1 MIYTPQ
7 PLGFYPN
14 GYTCINIVVGVPT
27 VIDLNSLV
35 DGVKLNEAHAMV
47 VPRDIDITVNHY
59 AKVIS
64 KAVNRA
70 VNPTLSPKEIE
81 RLLF

>member
-1 MIYTPQ
+1 MVI
-7 PLGFYPN
+7 
-14 GYTCINIVVGVPT
+14 VGVPT
-27 VIDLNSLV
+27 VIDLDSLT
-35 DGVKLNEAHAMV
+35 DGVMLNEACAMV
-47 VPRDIDITVNHY
+47 VPRDIDITVNHF

-70 VNPTLSPKEIE
+70 VNPSLTPKEIE